1 MKHKEKTKHIASVVM
16 KISKEQNVIADVQA
30 SISTII
36 FLLKDNAQL
45 RGFLQSKRFSMDQKG
60 ELIHS
65 VFKDLLHPIVRE
77 LIVLYADDNPIIFL
91 RNFSF
96 YFNSLLKN
104 ELNIA
109 TVSAYTADELS
120 KEEKE
125 ELKKQIEKIIGKN
138 TEFSTLVDSSLIGG
152 LKLRIDNVFLD
163 ASIKTK
169 MENLRKD
176 LIQQ

>member
-1 MKHKEKTKHIASVVM
+1 MV
-16 KISKEQNVIADVQA
+16 
-30 SISTII
+30 
-36 FLLKDNAQL
+36 
-45 RGFLQSKRFSMDQKG
+45 
-60 ELIHS
+60 
-65 VFKDLLHPIVRE
+65 
-77 LIVLYADDNPIIFL
+77 
-91 RNFSF
+91 
-96 YFNSLLKN
+96 KN

-109 TVSAYTADELS
+109 TVSAHTADELS